1 MINYK
6 KNNLVL
12 PIVKWVG
19 GKRQLLEDINN
30 VLPRSFNTYFE
41 PFLGG
46 GAVLFN
52 LQPKKAIVNDL
63 NKELINTYNVVKNN
77 VEELIINLSKHKNE
91 SAYFYNLRDIDRTN
105 NFKELSNIDKA
116 SRFIYLNKTCYN
128 GLYRVNSLG
137 EFNTPYGNYKN
148 PNIVNAP
155 TLKAV
160 SEFLNCNDIKFYSC
174 DFEQILNMTKK
185 GDFVYLDPPYDP
197 ISETSNFTGYNES
210 GFNRDSQLRLKI
222 MCDELDKRGVKF
234 LLSNSATEFI
244 LNLYGDNHNYTIKQI
259 SAKRYINCQ
268 ANKRG
273 SVKEVLVYNYGDKN

>member
-174 DFEQILNMTKK
+174 DVEQILNMTKK